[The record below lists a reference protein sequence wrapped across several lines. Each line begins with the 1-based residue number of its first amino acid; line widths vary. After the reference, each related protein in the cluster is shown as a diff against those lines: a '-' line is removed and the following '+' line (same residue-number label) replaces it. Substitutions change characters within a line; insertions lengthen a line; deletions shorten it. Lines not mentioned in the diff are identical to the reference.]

1 MVPTPP
7 LSHFRR
13 VGGRCTTLRVRC
25 YEGAVDE
32 PPTDREEERP
42 LSLVTLVN
50 SEGYLGEVRAGRHR
64 LVVDEGSSVGGGDRG
79 LNPYQ
84 LLLAAL
90 VQCTAATLRMYADR
104 KGWELGEVRVRAQLF
119 RTDNRSGRTERIDRS
134 IHCAAPLD
142 DLQRTRL
149 AEIADRTPVTR
160 TIRAGTAIDTVLT

>member
-1 MVPTPP
+1 M
-7 LSHFRR
+7 
-13 VGGRCTTLRVRC
+13 
-25 YEGAVDE
+25 AE
-32 PPTDREEERP
+32 PPTDREGERP
-42 LSLVTLVN
+42 LTLVSLVN
-50 SEGYLGEVRAGRHR
+50 SEGYLGEIRAGRHR

-119 RTDNRSGRTERIDRS
+119 RTDDRSGRTERIARS

-149 AEIADRTPVTR
+149 AQIAERTPVTR
-160 TIRAGTAIDTVLT
+160 TIRAGTAIETVLT